1 LPIAH
6 GNSILLRRLGKRIPI
21 SALELLEYDY
31 EIVHRKDSL
40 HHVSDALSCAFEND
54 IRDDENT
61 NICLVVVVDAEIP
74 DDTGDL

>member
-1 LPIAH
+1 
-6 GNSILLRRLGKRIPI
+6 
-21 SALELLEYDY
+21 
-31 EIVHRKDSL
+31 VHRKDSL